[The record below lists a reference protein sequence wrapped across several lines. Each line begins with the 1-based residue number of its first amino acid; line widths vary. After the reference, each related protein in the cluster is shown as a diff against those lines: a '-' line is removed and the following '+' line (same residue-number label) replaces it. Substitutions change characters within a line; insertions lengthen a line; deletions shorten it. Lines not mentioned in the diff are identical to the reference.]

1 MTFPIIV
8 SIVII
13 GLIIVIPIL
22 GNLKTPENL
31 FDWYVSNAFRV
42 ALIAGF
48 IAIAIVWGAWFLGA

>member
-1 MTFPIIV
+1 MTLPIIV
-8 SIVII
+8 SIVIV

-42 ALIAGF
+42 ALIAGG
-48 IAIAIVWGAWFLGA
+48 IAIAIVWLAWFLC